1 MSGPFFHGW
10 QRKTTAALL
19 LIFATTLTSVS
30 IFVSSCQSRQATKA
44 IIDENEAQ
52 LTILRDR
59 VERLEEEV
67 KAKQKKEASRD
78 PENSP

>member
-1 MSGPFFHGW
+1 MQYRCW
-10 QRKTTAALL
+10 RRKATAALL

-30 IFVSSCQSRQATKA
+30 VFVSSCQSRQATKA

-59 VERLEEEV
+59 VERLKEEV
-67 KAKQKKEASRD
+67 KALQAKQKKEAIRD
-78 PENSP
+78 VGCS